1 MLIPRGEVILSPCGT
16 YRTWLTRPLGGERPL
31 VSIGANPSVA
41 DANIDDQTMRKEQ
54 NFALLWGCKL
64 FIKVNMNAY
73 RATKPK
79 DMWAAE
85 ARGEDI
91 VGVDVCGLHND
102 DYILRAIQLAI
113 DHGGIVLGAWG
124 AITKQPRVAE
134 VLAKIA
140 DRFPD
145 WYRDVG
151 IQCLGTNNDGSPK
164 HTLYLPYEAKLERWE
179 PGAWAA

>member
-54 NFALLWGCKL
+54 NFALFWGCQML
-64 FIKVNMNAY
+64 VKVNVYAY

-79 DMWAAE
+79 DMWDAE
-85 ARGEDI
+85 KRGVDI
-91 VGVDVCGLHND
+91 VGCDVNGLHND
-102 DYILRAIQLAI
+102 AFVQRAIHLAWERK
-113 DHGGIVLGAWG
+113 GIVLAAWG
-124 AITKQPRVAE
+124 KIPKQPRIAE
-134 VLAKIA
+134 LLRKL
-140 DRFPD
+140 RTFPFID
-145 WYRDVG
+145 EVPLM
-151 IQCLGTNNDGSPK
+151 CLGTNDDGSPK

-179 PGAWAA
+179 LGAWAA